1 MVTRERPEE
10 ETDDR
15 PVAPGDALEDAP
27 AIIPSE
33 PEVSIGD
40 EDDDDE
46 ENRERARNPESP
58 QEANP

>member
-1 MVTRERPEE
+1 MVTQERPEE
-10 ETDDR
+10 EKNDR

-46 ENRERARNPESP
+46 ENQERPRNPQSS
-58 QEANP
+58 QETNP